1 MICRLNS
8 LNPIESPPESTP
20 VCRIIIEITEFAS
33 HIARMISEFIQRPRI
48 MDELQRAMKR
58 SPVVALLGPRQCGKT
73 TLARCVAGADGQ
85 FFDLENSID
94 RQILATVP
102 ERAIAPLRG
111 LVVLDEVQTMPQL
124 LPVLRAL
131 SDRPG
136 TPARFL
142 LLGSASPDL
151 IRGASESLAGR
162 VAFVQLGGFDV
173 TETGVE
179 SAGRLWERGG
189 FPRSFLAEDDAESYA
204 WRQDFIETFL
214 SRDAARFGISL
225 PPEGLRRF
233 WTMLAHLHGGSLN
246 TAELG
251 RAVSLDQKTAGR
263 YVDILAGAFLV
274 RRLPP
279 WFENTGKR
287 LVKAPKVYVR
297 DSGVLHALL
306 GLRTPRE
313 VRSHP
318 RLGASWE
325 GFALEHAVGLLNA
338 ERDAYFWG
346 THGGAELDLLI
357 SRGGAKYGFEFKF
370 TDAPATTKSM
380 RVAMTDL
387 NLKRL
392 FVVYPGDRRFE
403 LDDNIIAL
411 PLTGLLEESAS
422 L

>member
-1 MICRLNS
+1 MILENTETISYIS
-8 LNPIESPPESTP
+8 LM
-20 VCRIIIEITEFAS
+20 VDA
-33 HIARMISEFIQRPRI
+33 FIPRTQVLGQ
-48 MDELQRAMKR
+48 LQRALKR

-73 TLARCVAGADGQ
+73 TLARQVTGAEGQ
-85 FFDLENSID
+85 FFDLESSMD
-94 RQILATVP
+94 REALTAAP
-102 ERAIAPLRG
+102 EGTLGPLRG
-111 LVVLDEVQTMPQL
+111 LVVLDEIQTMPKI
-124 LPVLRAL
+124 LPVLRVL

-151 IRGASESLAGR
+151 IRGASETLAGR

-173 TETGVE
+173 AETGAE

-189 FPRSFLAEDDAESYA
+189 FPRSFLAGEDPESYA

-233 WTMLAHLHGGSLN
+233 WTMLAHLHGGPLN
-246 TAELG
+246 AAELG
-251 RAVSLDQKTAGR
+251 RTMSLDQKTVSR
-263 YVDILAGAFLV
+263 YVDILADAFLV

-279 WFENTGKR
+279 WFENAGKR

-306 GLRTPRE
+306 GLRTPKE

-325 GFALEHAVGLLNA
+325 GFALEQAVRFLDA

-346 THGGAELDLLI
+346 THGGAELDLLV
-357 SRGGAKYGFEFKF
+357 SRGGAKHGFEFKF
-370 TDAPATTKSM
+370 TETPATTKSM
-380 RVAMTDL
+380 RVAMADL

-392 FVVYPGDRRFE
+392 FVVYPGTRRFQ
-403 LDDNIIAL
+403 LDNAIVAL
-411 PLTGLLEESAS
+411 PLAKLPEESAS